1 MSLLRQIE
9 DWGDRHN
16 PKWLAFLRA
25 ALGIFLLM
33 RGVAFLENNEDFE
46 KMILNSG
53 LHAGAGF
60 LAAVIPWF
68 HIVGGLLI
76 VIGLLTRFACVVQ
89 IPILLGALFFVN
101 TKHDLFTVETTFAY
115 TLVLL
120 LLLIVFFVEGSG
132 PLSIMTYLK
141 DPSKI

>member
-9 DWGDRHN
+9 EWGDKHN

-33 RGVAFLENNEDFE
+33 RGVAFLENNQEFE
-46 KMILNSG
+46 ELILNSG
-53 LHAGAGF
+53 LHAGASF

-68 HIVGGLLI
+68 HIVGGLMI
-76 VIGLLTRFACVVQ
+76 IIGLLTRFACIVQ

-101 TKHDLFTVETTFAY
+101 TKRELFTVETTFAY
-115 TLVLL
+115 TIILL

-132 PLSIMTYLK
+132 PLSIANYLK
-141 DPSKI
+141 SPQR